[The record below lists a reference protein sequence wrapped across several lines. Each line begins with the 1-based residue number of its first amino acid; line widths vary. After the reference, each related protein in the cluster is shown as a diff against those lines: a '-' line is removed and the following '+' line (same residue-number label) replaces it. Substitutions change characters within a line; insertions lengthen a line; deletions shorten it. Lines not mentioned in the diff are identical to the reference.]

1 MSRKLGKSSE
11 AVWARSE
18 VEANEG
24 DQEISKLILEVAEKS
39 NNDEFAG
46 ASVKEAVMGY
56 FTDFLKIFMPSRVS
70 NTLRAL
76 IFESNTTNSSKNLY
90 KIKDLIAKKQNNP
103 LDQTQ
108 CLEMPSSEQ

>member
-1 MSRKLGKSSE
+1 MSRKLGTSSE

-24 DQEISKLILEVAEKS
+24 DQEISKLILKVAEKS
-39 NNDEFAG
+39 KDGDIAG

-70 NTLRAL
+70 STLRAL
-76 IFESNTTNSSKNLY
+76 IFRSHTTNQKS
-90 KIKDLIAKKQNNP
+90 IQN
-103 LDQTQ
+103 
-108 CLEMPSSEQ
+108 